1 MNFRLG
7 QIEWSAVHS
16 EQMPKIYHPVLH
28 SLLDEIRKAVSG
40 KDLEICKVLLAI
52 LAGGHILLEDIPG
65 VGKTT
70 LALALSRTLSLSCRR
85 IQFTPDV
92 LPSDVTGFNLYQKS
106 TDSFVFKK
114 GAAFCNLLL
123 ADEIN
128 RTSSKTQSALLELME
143 EGAVTIDGV
152 THPLPSPHI
161 VIATQNPIT
170 CVGTQKLPESQLDRF
185 LIRISMGYPDPNSE
199 VTLLKARRQQ
209 NPLDIVRPAADAK
222 MLLQMQRETENIY
235 VSDSLYRYIVALA
248 GATRNHPNV
257 QLGISPRGTISLIQ
271 MAKASAYAQNRN
283 YLLPDDISFVCR
295 DVFCHR
301 MILRAGAGRDVTAEQ
316 IVDSIL
322 KSVPIPSGEPRA

>member
-1 MNFRLG
+1 MELSTQFVKKTVSKKDKIIIRNPAFK
-7 QIEWSAVHS
+7 
-16 EQMPKIYHPVLH
+16 QM
-28 SLLDEIRKAVSG
+28 LLEIRKAVNG
-40 KDLEICKVLLAI
+40 KDTRIYKVLLAI

-70 LALALSRTLSLSCRR
+70 LALALSRTLSLSTKR

-92 LPSDVTGFNLYQKS
+92 LPTDVTGFTMYDKS
-106 TDSFVFKK
+106 TNTFTFKK

-152 THPLPSPHI
+152 THPLPSPHV

-185 LIRISMGYPDPNSE
+185 LIRLTLGYPDENSE
-199 VTLLKARRQQ
+199 IALLMARQGH
-209 NPLDIVRPAADAK
+209 NPLDDIRPAAG
-222 MLLQMQRETENIY
+222 MIEQMRRETEEVY
-235 VSDSLYRYIVALA
+235 VSEEIYHYIVSLTS
-248 GATRNHPNV
+248 ATRNHP
-257 QLGISPRGTISLIQ
+257 QIRLGISPRGSLALMQ
-271 MAKASAYAQNRN
+271 MAKACAYAQGRD
-283 YLLPDDISFVCR
+283 YLLPDDVMYVCK

-301 MILRAGAGRDVTAEQ
+301 ILLRNHMDDTQKPEQ
-316 IVDSIL
+316 IVQEILDSTP
-322 KSVPIPSGEPRA
+322 VPDMEH

>member
-1 MNFRLG
+1 MELSTQFVKKTVSKKDKIIIRNPVFK
-7 QIEWSAVHS
+7 
-16 EQMPKIYHPVLH
+16 QM
-28 SLLDEIRKAVSG
+28 LLEIRKAVNG
-40 KDLEICKVLLAI
+40 KDARIYKVLLAI

-70 LALALSRTLSLSCRR
+70 LALALSRTLSLSTKR

-92 LPSDVTGFNLYQKS
+92 LPTDVTGFTMYDKS
-106 TDSFVFKK
+106 TNAFTFKK

-170 CVGTQKLPESQLDRF
+170 CVGTQRLPESQLDRF
-185 LIRISMGYPDPNSE
+185 LICLTLGYPDENSE
-199 VTLLKARRQQ
+199 IALLMARQGH
-209 NPLDIVRPAADAK
+209 NPLDDIVPAADAG
-222 MLLQMQRETENIY
+222 MIEQMRRETEEVY
-235 VSDSLYRYIVALA
+235 VSEEIYHYIVSLTS
-248 GATRNHPNV
+248 ATRNHP
-257 QLGISPRGTISLIQ
+257 QIRLGISPRGSLALMQ
-271 MAKASAYAQNRN
+271 MAKACAYAQGRD
-283 YLLPDDISFVCR
+283 YLLPDDVMYVCK

-301 MILRAGAGRDVTAEQ
+301 ILLRNHMDDTQKPEQ
-316 IVDSIL
+316 IVQEILDSTP
-322 KSVPIPSGEPRA
+322 VPGMEH